1 MYYLLDKNSTAN
13 SNGEYLSEQAEITKS
28 MTLRRTA
35 EIRNI
40 TKSNEEIE
48 LDIKDMQIKADELKA
63 RLEEEIKIYSDRM
76 EIGNLFL

>member
-1 MYYLLDKNSTAN
+1 MLDKNSTAN

-28 MTLRRTA
+28 MTLRRTG

-48 LDIKDMQIKADELKA
+48 LDIKYMQKTANELKA
-63 RLEEEIKIYSDRM
+63 KLEDEIKIYSDRM
-76 EIGNLFL
+76 ELGNIFLLK